1 MKKVR
6 LEPITPQ
13 NFDEC
18 IDLKVSEAQT
28 KFVASNLYS
37 IAQTKVYPDMESF
50 AVYDNGQ
57 MVGFVM
63 FGFSVNFKRYY
74 LVRLMVDERF
84 QGKGYGR
91 AATLEVIERM
101 RQIEECHQIYL
112 SCVPENTN
120 AERLYKSIGF
130 GRTGEV
136 NEGGEFLMRFVIEN
150 NANPKSEI

>member
-1 MKKVR
+1 MSISLR
-6 LEPITPQ
+6 EITPQ

-18 IDLKVSEAQT
+18 IDLKVTGAQSG
-28 KFVASNLYS
+28 FVASNLYS
-37 IAQTKVYPDMESF
+37 IAQTKIYPDMESF
-50 AVYDNGQ
+50 AVYDNEQ

-63 FGFSVNFKRYY
+63 FGFSVNFQRYY

-84 QGKGYGR
+84 QGKGYGS

-101 RQIEECHQIYL
+101 RQIEDCKELYL

-130 GRTGEV
+130 ERTGEI
-136 NEGGEFLMRFVIEN
+136 NEGGEFLMRFVMEN
-150 NANPKSEI
+150 NANPQSAI

>member
-18 IDLKVSEAQT
+18 IDLKVSDAQT
-28 KFVASNLYS
+28 GFVASNLYS
-37 IAQTKVYPDMESF
+37 IAQTKVYPDMEPF
-50 AVYDNGQ
+50 AVYAGDQ

-63 FGFSVNFKRYY
+63 FGFSVNFKRYF
-74 LVRLMVDERF
+74 LVRLMVDARF

-91 AATLEVIERM
+91 AATLEVIEKM
-101 RQIEECHQIYL
+101 RRIEDCKEIYL

-130 GRTGEV
+130 ERTGEI
-136 NEGGEFLMRFVIEN
+136 NEGGEIVMRFVMEN
-150 NANPKSEI
+150 NANPQFVI

>member
-1 MKKVR
+1 MNVT
-6 LEPITPQ
+6 LSEITPQ

-18 IDLKVSEAQT
+18 IDLKVAGAQT
-28 KFVASNLYS
+28 GFVASNLYS
-37 IAQTKVYPDMESF
+37 IAQTKVYPEMESF
-50 AVYDNGQ
+50 AVYDDEQ

-63 FGFSVNFKRYY
+63 FGFSVNFKRYL
-74 LVRLMVDERF
+74 LVRLMIDERF

-101 RQIEECHQIYL
+101 RQIEDCREIYL

-130 GRTGEV
+130 ERTGEI
-136 NEGGEFLMRFVIEN
+136 NEGGEILMRFAIDN
-150 NANPKSEI
+150 NANPKSAI